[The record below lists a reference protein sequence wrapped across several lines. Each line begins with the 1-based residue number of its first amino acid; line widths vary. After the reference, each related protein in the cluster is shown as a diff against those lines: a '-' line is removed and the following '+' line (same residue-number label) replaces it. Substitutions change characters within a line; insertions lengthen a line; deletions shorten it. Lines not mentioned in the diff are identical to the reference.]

1 MTAIHPSLLLQFK
14 SSYFKLKSYE
24 ISHFKDREK
33 IFALQNLRGYLS
45 VFLFDWLS
53 KSDKS
58 LTFRGCEV
66 HIKITGVNVGV
77 QIGICLKGASL

>member
-1 MTAIHPSLLLQFK
+1 MRYLI
-14 SSYFKLKSYE
+14 LKIGRRS
-24 ISHFKDREK
+24 FL
-33 IFALQNLRGYLS
+33 ALQNLRGYLS

-53 KSDKS
+53 KSAKS

-77 QIGICLKGASL
+77 NVGMQIGICLKGASL